1 MVSGVGIVIVI
12 AAIVLLSGL
21 KVLNEYERAVVFRL
35 GRLNPFRGRE

>member
-21 KVLNEYERAVVFRL
+21 KILNEYERAVVL
-35 GRLNPFRGRE
+35 PLSDA